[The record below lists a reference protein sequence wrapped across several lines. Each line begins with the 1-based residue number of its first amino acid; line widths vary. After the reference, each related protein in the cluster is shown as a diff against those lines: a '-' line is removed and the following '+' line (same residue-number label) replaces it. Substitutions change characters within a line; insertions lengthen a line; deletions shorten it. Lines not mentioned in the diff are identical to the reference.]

1 MAEPWTSTGGV
12 ATPEQTGGP
21 VTLVEG
27 SSFCLSGR
35 SGDIRPD
42 LPEGLFFLD
51 TRLLSDWQLRV
62 NGLRPEPLAVTT
74 EGPHAATFVSRVR
87 PRLGDETGSLLI
99 VRRRYVGRGMREDLA
114 IRNYG
119 RAAAFVVIEMS
130 SDVDFADLFDVKGG
144 SVGDRRE
151 RTRRVRGHDA
161 EYRHRRGAVR
171 RTVTLAFSE
180 QPEWETDG
188 AVWHAEIPPGE
199 AWMCCAEVTVMVGDD
214 PVLARYRCGAAP
226 DDAVPARRFAR
237 WQRTVPRL
245 DSDHAPL
252 VQAVSRSLDDIG
264 SLRIFDPEHP
274 ERPVV
279 AAGAPWFMTLFG
291 RDSILTAWMALI
303 VDPDIALGVIETLA
317 RFQGDAVDPATE
329 EQPGKILHE
338 VRFGES
344 MSISLGDGHIY
355 YGTADATPLFVM
367 LLGELA
373 RWGHEPAFVDRLIPH
388 ADRALAWIEEYGDR
402 DGDGYVEYERLTDR
416 GLRNQGWKDSW
427 DGVPAADGTLPDTP
441 IALCEVQGYVYA
453 AYLARAHLARE
464 TGDRET
470 EQRYQAKAATLR
482 EAFNRDFWLPERG
495 WFALGLDGEKRPIDA
510 LASNMGHCLWTGI
523 VDPGHADA
531 VAQRL
536 MSPEMFSGWGVRT
549 LASSMGAY
557 NPLSYHNGSVWP
569 HDNAILAAGLLR
581 YGYVEEAHRIIL
593 GIIDVAA
600 MSGGR
605 LPELFA
611 GIARDDVGVPVSYPT
626 SSSPQAWAAAAPL
639 MFLRSLLRLDPGM
652 RQQRVWCAPRLPEG
666 MERLTIEGIPLAGR
680 RVTVRVE
687 GDDWELDG
695 LGEDIELV
703 REPRPPITAAA
714 PEQKA

>member
-1 MAEPWTSTGGV
+1 
-12 ATPEQTGGP
+12 
-21 VTLVEG
+21 
-27 SSFCLSGR
+27 
-35 SGDIRPD
+35 
-42 LPEGLFFLD
+42 
-51 TRLLSDWQLRV
+51 
-62 NGLRPEPLAVTT
+62 
-74 EGPHAATFVSRVR
+74 
-87 PRLGDETGSLLI
+87 
-99 VRRRYVGRGMREDLA
+99 
-114 IRNYG
+114 
-119 RAAAFVVIEMS
+119 
-130 SDVDFADLFDVKGG
+130 
-144 SVGDRRE
+144 
-151 RTRRVRGHDA
+151 
-161 EYRHRRGAVR
+161 
-171 RTVTLAFSE
+171 
-180 QPEWETDG
+180 
-188 AVWHAEIPPGE
+188 
-199 AWMCCAEVTVMVGDD
+199 
-214 PVLARYRCGAAP
+214 
-226 DDAVPARRFAR
+226 
-237 WQRTVPRL
+237 VPRL

-252 VQAVSRSLDDIG
+252 VQAVSRTLDDIG